1 MFRQGVFL
9 AFQVMLAV
17 CLAGPAEER
26 IVYPRVLEGR
36 GLRGEKMLYI
46 HDGLTLSLQKSR
58 VFAENFVL
66 TVDDGLTQTDKIMRG
81 EDLGNNLY
89 HDEQGTAALQ
99 VEDANGTV
107 QVTGFLEHTLAI
119 EPLPLIAR
127 SGDGRIAH
135 KLSEIDY
142 EAQARRPPSYPPPP
156 PYSVVDVAQLEMSS
170 ALKSDDSSPNVVE
183 QRVKK
188 VPEEFLVETRIIS
201 DHHMNKGKTEKEL
214 IDYYGVRMNLVNHH
228 FKQVTAPRVKF
239 LTVGIVLSKKEPY
252 ARVVQ
257 DTKKNRTSTLLYDT
271 LKYLVDT
278 LNRTGQHKKQDAVVF
293 NTGLVPATTQKN
305 GTVYYGV
312 VGIAPMV
319 GGVCS
324 MYGVTTLALEGRNPM
339 RSSKLIGHELAH
351 VVGVNHEGGGKK
363 GLRCP
368 KNGDGYLMGARGPKA
383 FSKCSIE
390 EIRRR
395 ASTLSE
401 ECFKLTAG
409 PIEI

>member
-1 MFRQGVFL
+1 
-9 AFQVMLAV
+9 
-17 CLAGPAEER
+17 
-26 IVYPRVLEGR
+26 
-36 GLRGEKMLYI
+36 MLYI

-81 EDLGNNLY
+81 EDLGNNLF

-135 KLSEIDY
+135 ILLEIDY
-142 EAQARRPPSYPPPP
+142 EAQARSPPSYPPPP
-156 PYSVVDVAQLEMSS
+156 PYSVVDV
-170 ALKSDDSSPNVVE
+170 VVE
-183 QRVKK
+183 HRVKK

-293 NTGLVPATTQKN
+293 NTG
-305 GTVYYGV
+305 
-312 VGIAPMV
+312 
-319 GGVCS
+319 
-324 MYGVTTLALEGRNPM
+324 
-339 RSSKLIGHELAH
+339 
-351 VVGVNHEGGGKK
+351 
-363 GLRCP
+363 
-368 KNGDGYLMGARGPKA
+368 
-383 FSKCSIE
+383 
-390 EIRRR
+390 
-395 ASTLSE
+395 
-401 ECFKLTAG
+401 
-409 PIEI
+409 